1 MTKEFRKFEKNSSDD
16 QRGSALIKAL
26 IVILVIIGIGVALL
40 VWKAKVAKHE
50 TEIPTKLTEQ
60 DFLVLLKG
68 EDPAYLKRLA
78 DDPSARQKL
87 LENFRQTLAFAN
99 QAKKEGLIDDEEVKQ
114 DLGEIKLFITAS
126 SYDQEK
132 HKGKGPFPPFG
143 FIEEDEVKKFYDN
156 RFNQALFDE
165 FLQKAVERAKKQGL
179 LPKDADPTEEDIE
192 RAKSDFAKVRISAE
206 EFKSKSSE
214 LDPDFKRKVDLRVK
228 LQQASYLARRY
239 SEDVLRKKLEVSD
252 SEIEKYLKEH
262 PELDTRAEKRAK
274 AEELLARVKAGEDF
288 AQLAKQYSEDPGSKD
303 KGGLYQNIRK
313 GSFIPEFETVALS
326 LQPGQIAPT
335 IVESRYGYH
344 IIKLERLDYVANR
357 DGSDT
362 PVYDAR
368 HILLSTNVRDPEN
381 PLYDN
386 IPLKEFIKEK
396 LLADK
401 QKQILDEI
409 MKNNPIDLP
418 ADLPVPELSPE
429 QIKQLEEMEKVRQEE
444 LKKLRED
451 ETQKSKSEKPRK
463 EDGNK
468 K

>member
-1 MTKEFRKFEKNSSDD
+1 MTREFRKFRKNSSDD

-68 EDPAYLKRLA
+68 EDPAYLKKLA

-87 LENFRQTLAFAN
+87 LENFKQTLAFAN
-99 QAKKEGLIDDEEVKQ
+99 QAKKEGLMDDEEVKQ
-114 DLGEIKLFITAS
+114 DLREIELFVTAS

-132 HKGKGPFPPFG
+132 NKGKGPFPPFG

-156 RFNQALFDE
+156 RFNQALFNE

-313 GSFIPEFETVALS
+313 GSFIPEFETVA
-326 LQPGQIAPT
+326 
-335 IVESRYGYH
+335 
-344 IIKLERLDYVANR
+344 
-357 DGSDT
+357 
-362 PVYDAR
+362 
-368 HILLSTNVRDPEN
+368 
-381 PLYDN
+381 
-386 IPLKEFIKEK
+386 
-396 LLADK
+396 
-401 QKQILDEI
+401 
-409 MKNNPIDLP
+409 
-418 ADLPVPELSPE
+418 
-429 QIKQLEEMEKVRQEE
+429 
-444 LKKLRED
+444 
-451 ETQKSKSEKPRK
+451 
-463 EDGNK
+463 
-468 K
+468 